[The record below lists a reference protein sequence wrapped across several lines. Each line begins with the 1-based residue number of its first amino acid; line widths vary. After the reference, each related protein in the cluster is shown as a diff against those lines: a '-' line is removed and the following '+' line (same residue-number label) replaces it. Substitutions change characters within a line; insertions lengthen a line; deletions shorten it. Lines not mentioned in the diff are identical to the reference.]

1 MDIKL
6 NDIVQNIIEEKFNN
20 GEITNLLSN
29 AIDKALNDVVNDLFT
44 SYNSPLK
51 KQLEEKLNPIVSTA
65 IANGNIDGI
74 TEKLTI
80 LINENINNSEIGRIT
95 DMANRYNALSS
106 VLGEKTKTK
115 FGDKINLSTIF
126 GEYKKWIESEAESLS
141 YNDDDWD
148 YDEGYE
154 YVEWNVE
161 LHAIDY
167 YEDEYNKPHYYGNK
181 DKDKRYRLSA
191 RPEETDI
198 IDEDDYNFDIDFVI
212 HTNYSGE
219 KVLMIDNNLSINDL
233 IHAPKFIL
241 NLYSI
246 SSYYRPIIIDK
257 DSFCDSVEVK
267 IERQE

>member
-6 NDIVQNIIEEKFNN
+6 NEIVQNILEEKFNS

-29 AIDKALNDVVNDLFT
+29 AIDKALNDVVNNLFT
-44 SYNSPLK
+44 SYKSPLK
-51 KQLEEKLNPIVSTA
+51 NQLEEKLNPIVSTA

-80 LINENINNSEIGRIT
+80 LINENIKNSEIGRIT
-95 DMANRYNALSS
+95 DMAERYNALNS

-115 FGDKINLSTIF
+115 CGDKINLSTIF
-126 GEYKKWIESEAESLS
+126 DDYKKWIESEVEDLS

-161 LHAIDY
+161 LSEVDDDY
-167 YEDEYNKPHYYGNK
+167 DKPHYYGSN

-191 RPEETDI
+191 RPDDTDV
-198 IDEDDYNFDIDFVI
+198 IDEDDYNFDIDFII

-219 KVLMIDNNLSINDL
+219 KVLIIDRNLSVNDL

-257 DSFCDSVEVK
+257 NSFCDSVEVR